1 MYFDN
6 RIHLIQELIKD
17 FRRRW
22 IVELHPGQIIHFI
35 SKPHNLFISIILNRD
50 SLRNI
55 SAKQSIVALVL
66 SSLPRWIRMS
76 KVNLNT
82 HSSMLLRTS
91 NSLPLSAVMV
101 LNTLEN
107 LYSPYSF
114 LSTYIA
120 VFTETESLTG
130 IFMAM

>member
-1 MYFDN
+1 
-6 RIHLIQELIKD
+6 
-17 FRRRW
+17 
-22 IVELHPGQIIHFI
+22 
-35 SKPHNLFISIILNRD
+35 
-50 SLRNI
+50 
-55 SAKQSIVALVL
+55 
-66 SSLPRWIRMS
+66 
-76 KVNLNT
+76 
-82 HSSMLLRTS
+82 MLLRTS